1 MSAEPAPP
9 EPEQP
14 AGRRRGFIDG
24 PARGEFARI
33 AFFIFMISFTNQQA
47 VLLAV
52 VWEEAGFAHRDIGLL
67 LSIYGIPLV
76 LMSLFSGS
84 VANRIGLLPTVRIG
98 GVLICLGLASLSLTY
113 DSFFGSLASRL
124 VQGVG
129 MALFHAPIMTYGS
142 TRLTHERF
150 VQLFGLLSA
159 MAPLPYAFGPIVAET
174 LYHAYGARLFFL
186 IGALPG
192 LLVLPIAWTI
202 RPGVKAEA
210 EAGGLSALLHSRR
223 VVLPLLS
230 ALAYGSMF
238 GFIAAY
244 MAPIA
249 LERGLTVGA
258 FFSAFT
264 ASLFLSRLGLLGL
277 IENVDRRLVVAG
289 GAVTLTIGLSL
300 AAFADNSWMTAASG
314 FVFGLGH
321 SIGFPVISAWL
332 CDGTPPEKRAVP
344 MALFNATFFAAINFI
359 ALPASLVIGRF
370 GYGPSLLATAT
381 LGLMLALV
389 LTIAWTRRFRRP

>member
-1 MSAEPAPP
+1 MTSDAPDRP
-9 EPEQP
+9 
-14 AGRRRGFIDG
+14 RGFIDTR
-24 PARGEFARI
+24 ARAEFARL
-33 AFFIFMISFTNQQA
+33 AVFIFLMSFTNQQA

-52 VWEEAGFAHRDIGLL
+52 VWEEAGFSHGDIGLL

-76 LMSLFSGS
+76 LMSLFSGT

-98 GVLICLGLASLSLTY
+98 GALICLGLGSLSLTY
-113 DSFFGSLASRL
+113 DNFLGSLASRL

-142 TRLTHERF
+142 TRLTNERF

-159 MAPLPYAFGPIVAET
+159 MAPLPYAFGPIFAET
-174 LYHAYGARLFFL
+174 LYHAYGARGLFL
-186 IGALPG
+186 VGALPG
-192 LLVLPIAWTI
+192 LLVLPLAWTV
-202 RPGVKAEA
+202 RPGEKAQGDT
-210 EAGGLSALLHSRR
+210 GGLSKLLHSRR
-223 VVLPLLS
+223 VVLPLIS
-230 ALAYGSMF
+230 AVGYGSMF

-249 LERGLTVGA
+249 VERGLTVGY

-289 GAVTLTIGLSL
+289 GALTLSTGLAL
-300 AAFADNSWMTAASG
+300 AAFATNGWMTAASG

-321 SIGFPVISAWL
+321 SVGFPVISAWL
-332 CDGTPPEKRAVP
+332 CDDTPPEKRAVP

-359 ALPASLVIGRF
+359 ALPASVAIGAL
-370 GYGPSLLATAT
+370 GYGPALLATST
-381 LGLMLALV
+381 LGVALSII
-389 LTIAWTRRFRRP
+389 LTVAWTRRFRRRP